1 MDGYAMSLMALEGV
15 VENGRIRLRGDVVLP
30 DRTTVYV
37 VVPDVAATPPTGRP
51 ARVFSP
57 RLADPR
63 RAAELVKQVI
73 EESPDAG
80 QP

>member
-1 MDGYAMSLMALEGV
+1 MGLLAIEGV

-30 DRTTVYV
+30 DRATVYV
-37 VVPDVAATPPTGRP
+37 VVPDAFDVPGASPTRP
-51 ARVFSP
+51 ARVISP

-63 RAAELVKQVI
+63 RAADFAKQVI
-73 EESPDAG
+73 EAEPDAQ

>member
-1 MDGYAMSLMALEGV
+1 MSLMALEGV

-37 VVPDVAATPPTGRP
+37 VVPDVAAGQPAGRP
-51 ARVFSP
+51 AHIFSP

-63 RAAELVKQVI
+63 RAAGLVKQVI
-73 EESPDAG
+73 EEPPDAG